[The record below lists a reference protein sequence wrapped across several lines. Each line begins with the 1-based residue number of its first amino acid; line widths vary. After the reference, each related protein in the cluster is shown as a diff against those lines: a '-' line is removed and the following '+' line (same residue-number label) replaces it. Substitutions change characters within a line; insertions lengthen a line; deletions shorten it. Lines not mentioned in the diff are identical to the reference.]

1 MDHSRSIDG
10 KSVLITGGTSGIGF
24 YTALALA
31 RMGAAVYVTGRD
43 ASRGQ
48 VAENQLCTA
57 AGHVNVHFIQADA
70 ATVGGNQELARRIC
84 AETDQLHILIN
95 NVGGLYNDR
104 WATADC
110 YEATLAMNFV
120 GPFALTEALLPLLR
134 QSAPARIVNVTS
146 AGYQM
151 WKGDLFADIQSCATY
166 SGFDAYNRS
175 KYLNLLW
182 TFALAR
188 RVKGSGIV
196 ANALHPGTAWTSM
209 TQGNQ
214 QRILPG
220 NMRLLW
226 PVFRILQRIGSPE
239 KVARPSIFLA
249 SAPEAADVTGQYFE
263 SSTRPKELNS
273 VVVDLAKQ
281 EKTWELATSLVR
293 EAPTAIRAEPVL
305 Y

>member
-1 MDHSRSIDG
+1 MDHSRAIDG

-48 VAENQLCTA
+48 AAENQLCTA
-57 AGHVNVHFIQADA
+57 ACHVNVHFIQADA
-70 ATVGGNQELARRIC
+70 STVGGNQELARRIC

-120 GPFALTEALLPLLR
+120 GPFALTESLLPLLR

-151 WKGDLFADIQSCATY
+151 WKGDLFADIQSSKNY

-182 TFALAR
+182 TVALAR
-188 RVKGSGIV
+188 QLEDNGIV

-209 TQGNQ
+209 TQSNQ
-214 QRILPG
+214 PRVLPA
-220 NMRLLW
+220 NMQLLW
-226 PVFRILQRIGSPE
+226 PVFRILQRVGSPE
-239 KVARPSIFLA
+239 KVARTSTFLA
-249 SAPEAADVTGQYFE
+249 SAPEVGNMTGKYFE
-263 SSTRPKELNS
+263 SSTRPKELTPD
-273 VVVDLAKQ
+273 VVDLTRQ